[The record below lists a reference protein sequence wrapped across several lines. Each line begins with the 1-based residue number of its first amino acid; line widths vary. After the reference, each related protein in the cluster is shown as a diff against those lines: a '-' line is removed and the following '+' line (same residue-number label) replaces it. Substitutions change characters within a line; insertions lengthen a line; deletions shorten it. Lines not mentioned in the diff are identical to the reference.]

1 MRKSILSATA
11 VALFCLAGSS
21 QARDP
26 ITDGKLQIKP
36 VKDNQFEVG
45 EYRFGKAEFFGYVGD
60 LKDSKKITG
69 LLLKQGEKATAEQ
82 KHVVFITAQTQQIEA
97 FIELNGKAAPL
108 VEEAAP
114 AAPAPAA
121 APSGT

>member
-1 MRKSILSATA
+1 MRKSLLFSITIALFSLA
-11 VALFCLAGSS
+11 VASY
-21 QARDP
+21 ARDA
-26 ITDGKLQIKP
+26 INDGKLQIKP
-36 VKDNQFEVG
+36 AKDNQFEVG

-60 LKDSKKITG
+60 LKDNKKITG
-69 LLLKQGEKATAEQ
+69 LLLKQGEKASAEQ

-97 FIELNGKAAPL
+97 FIELDGKAAPL
-108 VEEAAP
+108 VEEAPP

>member
-1 MRKSILSATA
+1 MRKSILLSTA
-11 VALFCLAGSS
+11 VALFCLAGASH
-21 QARDP
+21 ARDA

-45 EYRFGKAEFFGYVGD
+45 EYCFGKAEFFGYVGD
-60 LKDSKKITG
+60 LKDNKKITG
-69 LLLKQGEKATAEQ
+69 LLLKQGEKASTEQ

-97 FIELNGKAAPL
+97 FIELDGKAAPL
-108 VEEAAP
+108 VEDAAP
-114 AAPAPAA
+114 AAPAA